1 MNSFCNNDGNRV
13 SVCGFV
19 CVSVYEVELNGLRV
33 YKNKTINGEITYNNI
48 MTFSFQILYLVIFK
62 L

>member
-1 MNSFCNNDGNRV
+1 MMEIEFLCV
-13 SVCGFV
+13 VL
-19 CVSVYEVELNGLRV
+19 CVSVYEIELNGLRV